1 MPVSVKPCGYLAR
14 FGRSP
19 CEQTPKLVSL
29 GKELSG
35 MEFQLS
41 EEHTLIR
48 DTARRIARER
58 VAPRAAEI
66 DETEEYPHDIFQVF
80 REAGLLGLT
89 IPQEYGGSGVG
100 FLALALAVEEVAK
113 YCCSSGLIL
122 LLSGLPTQPI
132 VLGGTEEQKHKFLP
146 PAAEGEMKAAFG
158 LTEPNA
164 GSDAARIE
172 ARAVRDGDDYVIN
185 GEKAYISGGAV
196 ADYVSIFVKTD
207 PPAGARGVSGFVVPT
222 DAPGFSVARLDEK
235 MGVRGVA
242 TALLAFQDCR
252 VPAENLLGG
261 QPNQGFGTAMS
272 TLNSIRPI
280 VAARGVGLAEGAL
293 AYALDFARQRE
304 AFGGPI
310 ANLQAIQFMFA
321 DMAIQVEAAR
331 LLTYQAAWLVDQ
343 GRFKR
348 EDAHMLS
355 AAKAFATEMA
365 VKVSS
370 DALQILGA
378 QGYMRDH
385 PLERHYRDARQL
397 MIVEG
402 TSQIHRVIISRAL
415 LERELVYA

>member
-1 MPVSVKPCGYLAR
+1 MD
-14 FGRSP
+14 
-19 CEQTPKLVSL
+19 
-29 GKELSG
+29 
-35 MEFQLS
+35 FQLS
-41 EEHTLIR
+41 EEHRLIR
-48 DTARRIARER
+48 DAARRIARER
-58 VAPRAAEI
+58 VAPRAAAI
-66 DETEEYPHDIFQVF
+66 DEKEEYPHDIFQLF
-80 REAGLLGLT
+80 RDAGLLGLT
-89 IPQEYGGSGVG
+89 IPTKYGGSGAG

-122 LLSGLPTQPI
+122 LLSALPTQPI
-132 VLGGTEEQKHKFLP
+132 VLGGTEEQKQRFLP
-146 PAAEGEMKAAFG
+146 PVAQGEMKAAFG

-164 GSDAARIE
+164 GSDAAAIQ
-172 ARAVRDGDDYVIN
+172 ARAVRDGDEYVVN
-185 GEKAYISGGAV
+185 GEKAFISGGAV

-207 PPAGARGVSGFVVPT
+207 PAAGSRGVSGFIVPT
-222 DAPGFSVARLDEK
+222 DAPGFSVARLDQK

-252 VPAENLLGG
+252 VPAANLLGG
-261 QPNQGFGTAMS
+261 KGNQGFRMVMN

-293 AYALDFARQRE
+293 SYALDFARQRE

-310 ANLQAIQFMFA
+310 AKLQAIQFLFA

-343 GRFKR
+343 GRFQR

-355 AAKAFATEMA
+355 IAKAFATEMA
-365 VKVSS
+365 VRVSS
-370 DALQILGA
+370 DALQVLGA
-378 QGYMRDH
+378 QGYVRDH

-402 TSQIHRVIISRAL
+402 TSQIHRVIIARAL
-415 LERELVYA
+415 LERDLVYN

>member
-1 MPVSVKPCGYLAR
+1 
-14 FGRSP
+14 
-19 CEQTPKLVSL
+19 
-29 GKELSG
+29 

-41 EEHTLIR
+41 EEHRLIR
-48 DTARRIARER
+48 DTARRIAREK

-66 DETEEYPHDIFQVF
+66 DETEEYPHDLFQVF

-89 IPQEYGGSGVG
+89 IRQEYGGSGVG

-113 YCCSSGLIL
+113 YCCSTGLIL
-122 LLSGLPTQPI
+122 LLTALPTQPI
-132 VLGGTEEQKHKFLP
+132 VLGGTEEQKRKFLP
-146 PAAEGEMKAAFG
+146 PAARGEVKAAFG

-164 GSDAARIE
+164 GSDAAAIE
-172 ARAVRDGDDYVIN
+172 ARAVRDGDEYVIN

-196 ADYVSIFVKTD
+196 ADYVSIFAKTN
-207 PPAGARGVSGFVVPT
+207 PSAGARGVSGFVVPK
-222 DAPGFSVARLDEK
+222 DAPGFSVAHLDKK

-242 TALLAFQDCR
+242 TATLAFQDCR
-252 VPAENLLGG
+252 VPAENLLGSEE
-261 QPNQGFGTAMS
+261 NKGFPTAMY
-272 TLNSIRPI
+272 TLNSIRPL

-293 AYALDFARQRE
+293 SYALEFARQRE

-310 ANLQAIQFMFA
+310 VNLQAIQFMFA

-348 EDAHMLS
+348 EDAHLLS
-355 AAKAFATEMA
+355 VAKAFSSEAA
-365 VKVSS
+365 VRVSS

-402 TSQIHRVIISRAL
+402 TSQIHRLIISRAL
-415 LERELVYA
+415 LNRDLVYA

>member
-1 MPVSVKPCGYLAR
+1 
-14 FGRSP
+14 
-19 CEQTPKLVSL
+19 
-29 GKELSG
+29 

-66 DETEEYPHDIFQVF
+66 DETQEYPHDIFQVF

-132 VLGGTEEQKHKFLP
+132 VLGGTEEQKHKFLS

-261 QPNQGFGTAMS
+261 QPNRGFGTAMS

>member
-1 MPVSVKPCGYLAR
+1 
-14 FGRSP
+14 
-19 CEQTPKLVSL
+19 
-29 GKELSG
+29 

-41 EEHTLIR
+41 EEHKLIR

-66 DETEEYPHDIFQVF
+66 DEKEEYPHDIFQVF
-80 REAGLLGLT
+80 RDAGLFGLT
-89 IPQEYGGSGVG
+89 IPAEYGGSGAG

-113 YCCSSGLIL
+113 YCCSSGLML
-122 LLSGLPTQPI
+122 LLSALPTQPI
-132 VLGGTEEQKHKFLP
+132 VLGGTEEQKQRFLP
-146 PAAEGEMKAAFG
+146 PVARGETKAAFG
-158 LTEPNA
+158 LTEPDA
-164 GSDAARIE
+164 GSDAANIK
-172 ARAVRDGDDYVIN
+172 ARAVRDGDEYVIN

-196 ADYVSIFVKTD
+196 AGYVSVFAKTN
-207 PPAGARGVSGFVVPT
+207 PAAGSRGISGFVVPA
-222 DAPGFSVARLDEK
+222 DSPGFSVAHLDKK

-252 VPAENLLGG
+252 VSASNLLGG
-261 QPNQGFGTAMS
+261 KEDQGFRTVMG

-293 AYALDFARQRE
+293 TYALDFARQRE

-310 ANLQAIQFMFA
+310 VNLQAIQFLFA

-331 LLTYQAAWLVDQ
+331 LLTYQAAWLIDQ
-343 GRFKR
+343 GRFQR

-355 AAKAFATEMA
+355 IAKAFATEMA
-365 VKVSS
+365 VRVSS
-370 DALQILGA
+370 DALQVLGA

-402 TSQIHRVIISRAL
+402 TSQIHRVIVSRAL
-415 LERELVYA
+415 IERDLVYG